1 LITAMAM
8 EAQRVMA
15 ALEAME
21 AQRVMAAPEAV

>member
-15 ALEAME
+15 APEAME